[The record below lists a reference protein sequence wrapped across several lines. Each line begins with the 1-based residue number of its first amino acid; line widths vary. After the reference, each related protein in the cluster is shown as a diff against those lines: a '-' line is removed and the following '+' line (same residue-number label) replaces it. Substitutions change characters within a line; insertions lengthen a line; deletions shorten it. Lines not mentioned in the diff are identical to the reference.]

1 MKNLALIVVL
11 AALSLGATTVSA
23 KDTSTPRVTVEALN
37 GVSAAELPATAVKIV
52 KTAPQQS
59 RAAVVG
65 IVMRKVAR
73 THPAALHHVVAAIAK
88 AEPTLATTAAAAA
101 ARANPEGVSV
111 IAASACNAAPE
122 KAAEILAV
130 CSRLTTSTSS
140 FLAQEVAL
148 SNPGVF
154 SATTLA
160 QDAAALE
167 ITSDAAVARGG
178 TIISGLIPPGSIG
191 QTIAGKAV
199 ILPPK
204 AVGPGRPG
212 FDPDRYGA
220 AGN

>member
-1 MKNLALIVVL
+1 MKNLALILVF

-23 KDTSTPRVTVEALN
+23 KEMPAPRVTVDALN

-52 KTAPQQS
+52 STAPQQS

-73 THPAALHHVVAAIAK
+73 THPAAIHHVVAAIAK
-88 AEPTLATTAAAAA
+88 AEPSLATTAAAAA
-101 ARANPEGVSV
+101 ARANPENVSL
-111 IAASACNAAPE
+111 IAASACSAAPE
-122 KAAEILAV
+122 RAAEILAV
-130 CSRLTTSTSS
+130 CSRLTTTSS
-140 FLAQEVAL
+140 SSLAQEVAFAHP
-148 SNPGVF
+148 SVF

-167 ITSDAAVARGG
+167 ITSDAVVARGG
-178 TIISGLIPPGSIG
+178 TVISGLIPPGSIG
-191 QTIAGKAV
+191 QTIAGSKV
-199 ILPPK
+199 TLPPK